1 MKKIFLL
8 LALGMVTNH
17 FLTAQSMLH
26 IGSGGSV
33 YTTNPGFITLKN
45 AKLVNN
51 GIFSAIGGNF
61 LINGNAPTDDTTI
74 EGSGTTDFDK
84 LTMDKSSNGLKLNQN
99 IRVNG
104 TLQFVKG
111 LIYTNG
117 NNIRC
122 GATLG
127 ANSTSYIVTN

>member
-51 GIFSAIGGNF
+51 GIFQQSAAISLLMEMHLQTILPSKVVAQRI
-61 LINGNAPTDDTTI
+61 LIN
-74 EGSGTTDFDK
+74 
-84 LTMDKSSNGLKLNQN
+84 
-99 IRVNG
+99 
-104 TLQFVKG
+104 
-111 LIYTNG
+111 
-117 NNIRC
+117 
-122 GATLG
+122 
-127 ANSTSYIVTN
+127 